1 MSFSSEEIA
10 KIHVE
15 INSGDIPDFSEKM
28 RDAAK
33 SVSQLQEE
41 IQLTQ
46 KDLGILAARG
56 DQNTENFKIMQG
68 HLSKLQTQL
77 KNTNKEMKYY
87 TESIDINLM
96 SSNQLNARSKI
107 LANTLNALSKE
118 AEPDRW
124 NELNDE
130 LIKVRRRMDEVRV
143 GTLGVSDS
151 MDITGMSMQ
160 QLDVYSRQLKSR
172 LAAVPR
178 DAANSPEWN
187 KLKKRLDEVKKEQK
201 DAASSMTDTLSGVL
215 KFSGWGALL
224 TTAVNG
230 VKKFAQDVVA
240 NSNAIGDKWNRTM
253 AGMRTAYEAL
263 LTTFATGDW
272 SHLFSNMSK
281 AFIEGRKLEEMME
294 VLYEYQNA
302 GKLSAVRNEIEIAGQ
317 EGIMRD
323 SSASIQERFAA
334 SGRVIELQTENL
346 KNSLRIAEK
355 AREGA
360 LGAIQLKSG
369 LSPDEVKA
377 MVDDYFDNE
386 ELITVAEDYIRTRMR
401 YISDKQFINQIEN
414 DTSSPLSRHITMNS
428 DDFKETEKRV
438 EEAFS
443 KMRALEQKIPEIK
456 DFAEMLGK
464 YDLLNDE
471 NINQY
476 VTAQS
481 DYLQAF
487 ADYNR
492 DIARAQRIR
501 NKMLQD
507 MASERLDDAVSA
519 VNLEA
524 QEEENIYKQKFADRE
539 ISEDE
544 LTAALKSIAEDRLEK
559 IISVTQREYDNAVAM
574 TNKVAEEEKR
584 AAQEKY
590 DNRIISET
598 ELSLELERIEKDRL
612 QGQKGVEELFRPE
625 LASATSDFLNNLTD
639 MMNGL
644 DTAAEGSEEAL
655 DGALQKA
662 RDVNAELEKMLD
674 GSIEVASA
682 AVQGDQEDRDS
693 QLASDVE
700 LAGRVKTQFADKKS
714 RLGLLAGQKE
724 AEIAQMRSIYEEGL
738 ISEEEYQKARVDI
751 IRRYGAQAREI
762 QSEGWEEN
770 LMMVSNVLSSMAA
783 TVQSIQDAQTASLEA
798 QMQKDL
804 AAAGSNADK
813 RAAIEEQYEA
823 KKLALQKKYADINM
837 GIQIA
842 QALASGALAM
852 VQAWNAAGGNPV
864 LAGII
869 MGLIAATTAAQVA
882 TIVAQRNAIMNSS
895 AGSADSASVRVVTGG
910 DSGSGGYSEGGFT
923 GYGGRLEPAGIV
935 HRGEYVVPVPEMRDP
950 EAYSHV
956 MAIERIRSRRSRRN
970 PLPGFA
976 DGGYTGAP
984 SSGTDSALGGVMSE
998 LRALRRKPIKA
1009 YVVLSELDAQKNL
1022 RDTHLKAGSRR

>member
-10 KIHVE
+10 RIHVE

-41 IQLTQ
+41 IQQTQ

-56 DQNTENFKIMQG
+56 DQNSDNFKTMQG

-96 SSNQLNARSKI
+96 SSNQLNARSKV

-160 QLDVYSRQLKSR
+160 QLDVYSRQLKAR
-172 LAAVPR
+172 LAAIPR

-187 KLKKRLDEVKKEQK
+187 RLKKRLDEVTAEQK
-201 DAASSMTDTLSGVL
+201 KANMASGNAINDFVKSGLGKMTGFLAS
-215 KFSGWGALL
+215 AI
-224 TTAVNG
+224 AV
-230 VKKFAQDVVA
+230 VKKFAQDLIA
-240 NSNAIGDKWNRTM
+240 NSNVIGDKWTRTM
-253 AGMRTAYEAL
+253 TGMKKGYEAF
-263 LTTFATGDW
+263 LTVIASGDW
-272 SHLFSNMSK
+272 SNLFSNIER
-281 AFIEGRKLEEMME
+281 AYREGRELAEMQEALFEM
-294 VLYEYQNA
+294 QNA
-302 GKLSAVRNEIEIAGQ
+302 TSLTDTRNNIEISRQTA
-317 EGIMRD
+317 IMRD
-323 SSASIQERFAA
+323 TTKSNQERIDAA
-334 SGRVIELQTENL
+334 NEILRLEGEIMAVKEKTAERARAAALKEIAIKTKGELSEEDMTFL
-346 KNSLRIAEK
+346 
-355 AREGA
+355 
-360 LGAIQLKSG
+360 
-369 LSPDEVKA
+369 
-377 MVDDYFDNE
+377 VDDYFKNE
-386 ELITVAEDYIRTRMR
+386 EMIDAAGDYLKLEDRLKELKTSRWEPENWLLVPQINKTIDAVEQQMKE
-401 YISDKQFINQIEN
+401 ILADTEGLDKV
-414 DTSSPLSRHITMNS
+414 
-428 DDFKETEKRV
+428 V
-438 EEAFS
+438 EIQ
-443 KMRALEQKIPEIK
+443 R
-456 DFAEMLGK
+456 K

-471 NINQY
+471 QIQNY
-476 VTAQS
+476 VKAQT
-481 DYLQAF
+481 DYLKAQADF
-487 ADYNR
+487 EQSTLRARTTLAKLKEELKTEEYEKEAAAVEEWAQKERIAVKQRAADR
-492 DIARAQRIR
+492 QI
-501 NKMLQD
+501 
-507 MASERLDDAVSA
+507 S
-519 VNLEA
+519 
-524 QEEENIYKQKFADRE
+524 EEEMNG
-539 ISEDE
+539 
-544 LTAALKSIAEDRLEK
+544 
-559 IISVTQREYDNAVAM
+559 
-574 TNKVAEEEKR
+574 
-584 AAQEKY
+584 
-590 DNRIISET
+590 
-598 ELSLELERIEKDRL
+598 ELERIETERL
-612 QGQKGVEELFRPE
+612 QRVAEVNKKFGIDVLESTEAVLGNI
-625 LASATSDFLNNLTD
+625 TSS
-639 MMNGL
+639 MNGF
-644 DTAAEGSEEAL
+644 TQAAATGSEEAL

-662 RDVNAELEKMLD
+662 QEVNAELEKMLD
-674 GSIEVASA
+674 QSLEGANA
-682 AVQGDQEDRDS
+682 AVQEDMDFQGG

-700 LAGRVKTQFADKKS
+700 QAGRIKTQFADKKS

-724 AEIAQMRSIYEEGL
+724 AEIAQMRSIYEDGL

-770 LMMVSNVLSSMAA
+770 LQMASNILGSMAS
-783 TVQSIQDAQTASLEA
+783 TVSSIQEAQSAALDA

-852 VQAWNAAGGNPV
+852 VQAWNAAGGQPV
-864 LAGII
+864 LFGII
-869 MGLIAATTAAQVA
+869 AAMIAATTAAQVA
-882 TIVAQRNAIMNSS
+882 TIVAQRNAIMNSTS
-895 AGSADSASVRVVTGG
+895 GSSDSASVRMVTGG

-976 DGGYTGAP
+976 DGGYTGSP
-984 SSGTDSALGGVMSE
+984 SYSTDAALGSMMSE
-998 LRALRRKPIKA
+998 LRALRRNPIKA
-1009 YVVLSELDAQKNL
+1009 YVVLSELDAQKAL